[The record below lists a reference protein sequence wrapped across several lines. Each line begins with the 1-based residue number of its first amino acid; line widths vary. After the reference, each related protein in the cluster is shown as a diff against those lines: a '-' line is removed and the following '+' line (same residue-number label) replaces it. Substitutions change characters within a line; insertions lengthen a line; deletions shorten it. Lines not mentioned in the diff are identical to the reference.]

1 MVNNNFAIEV
11 TNLVKVYENYRAV
24 DNISFKVKQGEIF
37 GLLGSNGAGKTTT
50 LHVLTG
56 LLKPTAGDITV
67 GGFNVLTNPLDVKK
81 LIGYLPES
89 PALYNR
95 LTGYEFLMMIG
106 RLRGL
111 DPDFLKEKIERL
123 TETLDLT
130 SHIDVRLSAYSK
142 GMRQK
147 ISLTATFIH
156 DPQILFL
163 DEPTSGL
170 DPRYIKLVKDW
181 VRTLSSK
188 NRTTLLCTHVTGI
201 AESICDRVII
211 IDKGRGVATGTV
223 PELLDQTGMD
233 NLEDAFIEL
242 VGGSLKS
249 EF

>member
-1 MVNNNFAIEV
+1 MTNNSYAVEV
-11 TNLVKVYENYRAV
+11 KGLVKIYDKFRAV
-24 DNISFKVKQGEIF
+24 DDLNFNIKKGEIF

-50 LHVLTG
+50 LQVLTG
-56 LLKPTAGDITV
+56 LLKPTSGQVQV
-67 GGFNVLTNPLDVKK
+67 GGYDVQTHPLEVKS

-95 LTGYEFLMMIG
+95 LTGYEYLMMIG

-111 DPDFLKEKIERL
+111 SPEYLEEKIDRL
-123 TETLDLT
+123 TNTLDLQ

-147 ISLTATFIH
+147 ISITATFIH
-156 DPQILFL
+156 DPEILFL

-181 VRTLSSK
+181 VRTLATRD
-188 NRTTLLCTHVTGI
+188 RTTLICTHVTSI

-211 IDKGRGVATGTV
+211 IDKGKGVATGTV
-223 PELLDQTGMD
+223 QELLEQTDKD

-242 VGGSLKS
+242 VGGSLKG

>member
-1 MVNNNFAIEV
+1 MNNNSYAVEV
-11 TNLVKVYENYRAV
+11 EDLVKVYDKFLAV
-24 DNISFKVKQGEIF
+24 DNLNFKIGKGEIF

-50 LHVLTG
+50 LQVLTG
-56 LLKPTAGDITV
+56 LLKPTSGRVHV
-67 GGFNVLTNPLDVKK
+67 GGYNVQTNPLEVKS

-95 LTGYEFLMMIG
+95 LTGYEYLMMIG

-111 DPDFLKEKIERL
+111 STEYLEDKIEKL
-123 TETLDLT
+123 TKTLDLQ

-147 ISLTATFIH
+147 ISITATFIH

-181 VRTLSSK
+181 VRILAEK
-188 NRTTLLCTHVTGI
+188 DRTTLICTHVTSI

-211 IDKGRGVATGTV
+211 IDKGKGVAIGSV
-223 PELLDQTGMD
+223 AELLDQTGKN

-242 VGGSLKS
+242 VGGSIKG

>member
-1 MVNNNFAIEV
+1 MIENGRAIEV
-11 TNLVKVYENYRAV
+11 RNLVKEYDKFRAV
-24 DNISFKVKQGEIF
+24 DNLNFHINKGEIF

-50 LHVLTG
+50 LQILTG
-56 LLKPTAGDITV
+56 LLKPTQGEVIV
-67 GGFNVLTNPLDVKK
+67 GGYNVQTHPMEVKS

-95 LTGYEFLMMIG
+95 LTGYEYLMMIG

-111 DPDFLKEKIERL
+111 DPDYMKDKIHKL
-123 TETLDLT
+123 TKTLDLK

-147 ISLTATFIH
+147 ISIAATFIH
-156 DPQILFL
+156 DPEILFL

-181 VRTLSSK
+181 VRTISLK
-188 NRTTLLCTHVTGI
+188 QRTTLICTHATSI
-201 AESICDRVII
+201 AESICDRVIVI
-211 IDKGRGVATGTV
+211 NKGKGIAVGTV
-223 PELLDQTGMD
+223 PDLIAQTGKD

-242 VGGSLKS
+242 VGGSLKG

>member
-1 MVNNNFAIEV
+1 MVDNSNAIEV
-11 TNLVKVYENYRAV
+11 NNLVKIYENFRAV
-24 DNISFKVKQGEIF
+24 DQLSFSVKYGEVF

-50 LHVLTG
+50 LHILTG
-56 LLKPTAGDITV
+56 LLKPTEGEVRV
-67 GGFNVLTNPLDVKK
+67 GGHNVLTNPIEVKK

-111 DPDFLKEKIERL
+111 DPEFLEKKIEKL
-123 TETLDLT
+123 TETLDLS

-156 DPQILFL
+156 DPHILFL

-181 VRTLSSK
+181 VRAISARK
-188 NRTTLLCTHVTGI
+188 RTTLLCTHVTSI

-211 IDKGRGVATGTV
+211 LDKGRGVASGTI
-223 PELLDQTGMD
+223 PDLLEQTGKN

-242 VGGSLKS
+242 VGGTLVS

>member
-223 PELLDQTGMD
+223 PELLTQTGKD

>member
-1 MVNNNFAIEV
+1 MKDNSYAIEV
-11 TNLVKVYENYRAV
+11 RNLVKLYEKFRAV
-24 DNISFKVKQGEIF
+24 DNLSFTVNKGEIF

-50 LHVLTG
+50 LHILTG
-56 LLKPTAGDITV
+56 LLKPTAGEIRV
-67 GGFNVLTNPLDVKK
+67 GGFNVQKDPLEVKK

-106 RLRGL
+106 KLRGL
-111 DPDFLKEKIERL
+111 DTKFLEEKIGRL
-123 TETLDLT
+123 TKTLDLS

-147 ISLTATFIH
+147 ISITATFIH

-181 VRTLSSK
+181 VRSISEK
-188 NRTTLLCTHVTGI
+188 KRTTLICTHVTSI

-211 IDKGRGVATGTV
+211 IDKGRGVATGTI
-223 PELLDQTGMD
+223 PELLEQTGKE

-242 VGGSLKS
+242 VGGTLKG

>member
-1 MVNNNFAIEV
+1 MGNNSYAVEV
-11 TNLVKVYENYRAV
+11 EDLVKIYDKFLAV
-24 DNISFKVKQGEIF
+24 DKLNFKIKKGEIF

-50 LHVLTG
+50 LQVLTG
-56 LLKPTAGDITV
+56 LLRPTSGQVHV
-67 GGFNVLTNPLDVKK
+67 GGYNVQTNPLEVKS

-95 LTGYEFLMMIG
+95 LTGYEYLMMIG

-111 DPDFLKEKIERL
+111 STEFLEEKIEKL
-123 TETLDLT
+123 TKTLDLQ

-147 ISLTATFIH
+147 ISITATFIH
-156 DPQILFL
+156 DPRILFL

-181 VRTLSSK
+181 VRTLAEK
-188 NRTTLLCTHVTGI
+188 DRTTLICTHVTSI

-211 IDKGRGVATGTV
+211 IDKGKGVAIGSV
-223 PELLDQTGMD
+223 PELLGQTGKD

-242 VGGSLKS
+242 VGGSIKG

>member
-1 MVNNNFAIEV
+1 MEDNNIAIEV
-11 TNLVKVYENYRAV
+11 KNLVKVYENFRAV
-24 DNISFKVKQGEIF
+24 DNLNFSIEYGEIF

-50 LHVLTG
+50 LQILTG
-56 LLKPTAGDITV
+56 LLKPTEGEIRV
-67 GGFNVLTNPLDVKK
+67 GGYSVLTHPLEVKS

-89 PALYNR
+89 PALYSR
-95 LTGYEFLMMIG
+95 LTGYEYLMMIG

-111 DPDFLKEKIERL
+111 DTEFLKEKIEKL
-123 TETLDLT
+123 TNTLDLS

-147 ISLTATFIH
+147 ISLAATFIH
-156 DPQILFL
+156 DPRILFL

-181 VRTLSSK
+181 VKTIRAK
-188 NRTTLLCTHVTGI
+188 QRTTLICTHVTSI

-211 IDKGRGVATGTV
+211 IDKGRGVATGTI
-223 PELLDQTGMD
+223 PKLLEETGKH

-242 VGGSLKS
+242 VGGTLEG